1 MIFQGIPCKNKK
13 YCLNLG
19 LKPIPEYKNAKLSYC
34 FNYYLDIKI
43 NYYDMK
49 KLLLVLTLMLSI
61 TCFAGEKSSTVHNS
75 NNDTTT
81 LELVNDSTLVY
92 YNIDRL
98 DITQKGRSGIVYIY
112 KLDTS
117 ELVAAKVGDFTID
130 LRKGNYLVIS
140 TKPFTSAKAKVI
152 EEFIFY

>member
-1 MIFQGIPCKNKK
+1 
-13 YCLNLG
+13 
-19 LKPIPEYKNAKLSYC
+19 
-34 FNYYLDIKI
+34 
-43 NYYDMK
+43 MK
-49 KLLLVLTLMLSI
+49 KVLLVLTLMLSI
-61 TCFAGEKSSTVHNS
+61 ACFAGEKSSTVHNS

-152 EEFIFY
+152 EEFTFY